1 MCLTC
6 TRKHGIT
13 RPCLL
18 ACFIIPGFC
27 SRPCKAA
34 SVFPTHNAAY
44 WTAATKGMD
53 FSVEDRVDPQRFN
66 RVLWQGLMGSKP
78 YPVYRSGL
86 DLRANR
92 AQLLEHYRVTLQR
105 PTTHPVQQA
114 DPSSGGGK

>member
-1 MCLTC
+1 
-6 TRKHGIT
+6 
-13 RPCLL
+13 
-18 ACFIIPGFC
+18 
-27 SRPCKAA
+27 
-34 SVFPTHNAAY
+34 
-44 WTAATKGMD
+44 MD